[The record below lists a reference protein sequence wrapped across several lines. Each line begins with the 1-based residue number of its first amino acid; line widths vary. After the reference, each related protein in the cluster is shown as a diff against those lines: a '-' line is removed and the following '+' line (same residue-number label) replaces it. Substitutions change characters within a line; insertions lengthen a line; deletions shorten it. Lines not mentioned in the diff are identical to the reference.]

1 MLKASFLQSHEK
13 AAFRDGRQKVL
24 PQGQNKEPTFEVH
37 KHWEKT
43 LEQPKNIGKKQ
54 TILNKTENNKTLEKK
69 PGVLGM

>member
-37 KHWEKT
+37 KH
-43 LEQPKNIGKKQ
+43 
-54 TILNKTENNKTLEKK
+54 
-69 PGVLGM
+69 